1 MAFNIDIALNPDSWP
16 GPLYLLPNI
25 LFIGGGLFAVIY
37 RYRNTVESQQKQAMR
52 GYVWGISLLVVV
64 YFMNLLVTD
73 IYYLI
78 AGHSL
83 FQSNNARLTDV
94 LLNEPIWFAC
104 EILFAAGLALLVFRD
119 RLLEGELE

>member
-83 FQSNNARLTDV
+83 FQSNNARLTYV

-104 EILFAAGLALLVFRD
+104 EILFAAGLALSVFRD